1 MSSIE
6 GKIKLVL
13 AFGGNNNGN
22 NNNNNPPPLNVPGTT
37 IDIVGFGSAII
48 GIVGGLSQV
57 HGDETYLLK
66 MQHSDDAQN
75 WLDLPDKS
83 ITLVQSPVMDF
94 FQQITL
100 SGLGTNTKR
109 FIRIFLVMGG
119 TNPSFDGGIVA
130 VLGESS
136 FEPVKPTAL

>member
-1 MSSIE
+1 MSSIQ

-13 AFGGNNNGN
+13 AYGGNNG
-22 NNNNNPPPLNVPGTT
+22 NNNNNPPPLNISGST

-75 WLDLPDKS
+75 WLDLPDAS
-83 ITLVQSPVMDF
+83 LTLVQPPVMDF

-100 SGLGTNTKR
+100 NGLGINTKR
-109 FIRIFLVMGG
+109 YIRIFLAMGG
-119 TNPSFDGGIVA
+119 TNPHFDGGIVA